1 MGAGGCGVRGC
12 GGVIVPAVDP
22 VSWRAQTTPDL
33 LAVVDAA
40 TDERLNYRAYDRRVD
55 RLAAGIEALG
65 ADRLAVLLENRP
77 AVPALAFAAM
87 RTGTSLSILN
97 RREAVPELARRVERV
112 DADALVCGADTGW
125 RARELSAASGL
136 TPVVSIDD
144 PEEAGTS
151 PGPDGSPDPAREV
164 AAFPAPGE
172 WGGEPATDPDRTV
185 LVAFTSGSSGRPK
198 GVRLTAGNLLAS
210 ATASAFRLGV
220 EPDDRW
226 LTPLSMCHVGG
237 LAPAI
242 RSALYGT
249 TVVIARGFDA
259 EGTARTIDRRGVTSV
274 SLVPTALRRLLE
286 TGWSPPASLRFV
298 LLGGAPASPE
308 LLARALDRGVPVYP
322 TYGTTETASQI
333 ATATPTEAADHPE
346 SVGRP
351 LAFTDVTIVDDGR
364 PVGPGEVGEVVVS
377 GPTVTPGYLDSSRT
391 AAATGEFG
399 LHTGDLGRRDRS
411 GRLWIVGRL
420 SDRIVTGGENV
431 DPATVADALATHP
444 AVADVAVVGIPDPEW
459 GQRVAALVVP
469 DGDRPSADALREWC
483 DGRIAGFKRPK
494 TVGYASDLPRTAS
507 GTVDREAVRDR
518 LAAER
523 R

>member
-1 MGAGGCGVRGC
+1 M
-12 GGVIVPAVDP
+12 IVPAVDP
-22 VSWRAQTTPDL
+22 VSWRSRTTPDA

-40 TDERLNYRAYDRRVD
+40 TDERLCYRAYDRRID
-55 RLAAGIEALG
+55 RFAAGIEALG
-65 ADRLAVLLENRP
+65 VDRLAVLLENRP

-87 RTGTSLSILN
+87 RTGTSISVLN
-97 RREAVPELARRVERV
+97 RREAGPELASRVGRV
-112 DADALVCGADTGW
+112 DAEALVCGAETER

-136 TPVVSIDD
+136 APVVSID
-144 PEEAGTS
+144 GT
-151 PGPDGSPDPAREV
+151 GERGAVGTARGGESM
-164 AAFPAPGE
+164 AFPDPGE
-172 WGGEPATDPDRTV
+172 WSGEPATDPDRTV

-220 EPDDRW
+220 EADDRW

-259 EGTARTIDRRGVTSV
+259 EGTARTIERRGVTGV

-286 TGWSPPASLRFV
+286 AGWSSPESLRFV
-298 LLGGAPASPE
+298 LLGGAPTPPE
-308 LLARALDRGVPVYP
+308 LLARAIGRGVPVYP

-333 ATATPTEAADHPE
+333 ATATPSEASDHPE

-364 PVGPGEVGEVVVS
+364 RADPGEVGEVVVS
-377 GPTVTPGYLDSSRT
+377 GPTVTPGYLDPSTT
-391 AAATGEFG
+391 AATTGEFG

-431 DPATVADALATHP
+431 DPTTVADALREHP
-444 AVADVAVVGIPDPEW
+444 MVVDVAVVGLPDPEW

-469 DGDRPSADALREWC
+469 ADERPCADELREWC
-483 DGRIAGFKRPK
+483 DGRLAGFKRPK
-494 TVGYASDLPRTAS
+494 TVGYASELPRTPS
-507 GTVDREAVRDR
+507 GTIDREAVRER
-518 LAAER
+518 LAGSDGG
-523 R
+523 